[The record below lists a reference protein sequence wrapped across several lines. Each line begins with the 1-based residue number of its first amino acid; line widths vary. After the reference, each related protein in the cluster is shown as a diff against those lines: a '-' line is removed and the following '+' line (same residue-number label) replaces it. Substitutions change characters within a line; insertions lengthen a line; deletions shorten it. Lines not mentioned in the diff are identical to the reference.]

1 MGASGSLPRVHPPL
15 TQLSPAFATA
25 LFAGERARA
34 CSITCVGLLL
44 VLLLG
49 TLPLAADVFQ
59 MPAGRRSLELVV
71 VGHPGNAADTNGHGA
86 VARPFRISRYEITT
100 AQYVEFLNAKAR
112 ADADGGLWNND
123 MDKTRSGP
131 GPRCEIRRSGE
142 RGSYQH
148 TVAADYANRPV
159 NFVSFLDACRFC
171 NWLHNGQGEG
181 DTEDG
186 AYTLRG
192 YQGTDGRRIR
202 RNPGARFFIP
212 TDDEWYKA
220 AYFDPEKSG
229 GPGYWRYP
237 TRSNERPGRD
247 FNSSNAANYH
257 AGGNLLTNYFL
268 TEVGA
273 FSNAPSAFGT
283 FDQGGNVYE
292 WTEALTPPFLRG
304 LRGGGFNSD
313 DAGLNL
319 PPPAHHYT
327 SRSDVHCVG
336 FRVAAS
342 LPEGPSSS
350 PSPTPVSAVT
360 SDASTRVDPLP
371 DAEFPR
377 RPWRDP
383 NTGRPFFPLAWFS
396 YASDEADL
404 DQLAQ
409 EGANLVLFVNAPADV
424 KTDEQVTDSIT
435 RMTRYLDHA
444 GKRGIKVLPQVGLVK
459 WHLRGDSAAIDR
471 QRRWTEAI
479 RNHPALLGY
488 QLYDEPEYRQGGGL
502 GVEEQRGLREFV
514 DALGRCRDSF
524 RQWDPNPHRLISV
537 VFNLVPLSS
546 WVDFLPVIDSF
557 QVDRYPLDQE
567 QAHFGHRG
575 DWGPLM
581 MAWSM
586 AHGAAALREHPHLRN
601 PSPCMQGV
609 GAEHTESGKLG
620 VWRNPLYE
628 ETRYMAYSSLTA
640 GAWGV
645 FHWIRKF
652 GRPDNQVI
660 LDNVGRLYR
669 ELRTLI
675 PALEASYEQPPFR
688 ARHNHEGISR
698 PFLTDSVPDLTTL
711 TLEDDGHYYLIVS
724 NNGGTFNDV
733 NLRLKGLKLHHQ
745 TPRPAT
751 VLNEGWERMMSYD
764 PAQDV
769 WELTQHTMV
778 FGDINVWVI
787 TKDKP

>member
-1 MGASGSLPRVHPPL
+1 MHALHSKPPL
-15 TQLSPAFATA
+15 VQVAAKSPVASIGRRVATVTI
-25 LFAGERARA
+25 LIPFL
-34 CSITCVGLLL
+34 IWVPW
-44 VLLLG
+44 
-49 TLPLAADVFQ
+49 LPAVADVFQ
-59 MPAGRRSLELVV
+59 MPAGFRSLEMVT
-71 VGHPGNAADTNGHGA
+71 VGHAGNAPDTNGLGH
-86 VARPFRISRYEITT
+86 VARPFRIGRYEITA

-112 ADADGGLWNND
+112 ADGDGNLWNND
-123 MDKTRSGP
+123 MDKVRSGP

-148 TVAADYANRPV
+148 SVAPDYANRPV

-171 NWLHNGQGEG
+171 NWLHNGQGDG

-186 AYTLRG
+186 AYTLKG
-192 YQGTDGRRIR
+192 YQGMDGRRIR
-202 RNPGARFFIP
+202 RNPGARFFVP
-212 TDDEWYKA
+212 TEDEWHKA
-220 AYFDPEKSG
+220 AYYDPAKPG
-229 GPGYWRYP
+229 GAGYWRYP
-237 TRSNERPGRD
+237 TRSNEKPGRD
-247 FNSSNAANYH
+247 FASTNAANYY
-257 AGGNLLTNYFL
+257 ADGNLLTNHFF

-319 PPPAHHYT
+319 PPPSHYYT
-327 SRSDVHCVG
+327 SKSDVHCVG
-336 FRVAAS
+336 FRVAAAV
-342 LPEGPSSS
+342 PETPLS
-350 PSPTPVSAVT
+350 PAATELAPTLAATARTNLAGSVGVNFA
-360 SDASTRVDPLP
+360 
-371 DAEFPR
+371 R

-404 DQLAQ
+404 DALEQ
-409 EGANLVLFVNAPADV
+409 EGANLVLFVNAPGDV
-424 KTDEQVTDSIT
+424 KTDEQVAENIV

-444 GKRGIKVLPQVGLVK
+444 GKRGIKVLIQVGLVK
-459 WHLRGDSAAIDR
+459 WQLRGDAAAIER

-479 RNHPALLGY
+479 RHHPAVLGY

-502 GVEEQRGLREFV
+502 GVEEQRRLREFV

-524 RQWDPNPHRLISV
+524 RSWDPNPHRMISV

-546 WVDFLPVIDSF
+546 WVEFLPVIDSF
-557 QVDRYPLDQE
+557 QVDRYPLDKE

-586 AHGAAALREHPHLRN
+586 AHGAAALQDHPHLRN

-609 GAEHTESGKLG
+609 GAEHTESGMLG

-628 ETRYMAYSSLTA
+628 ETRYMAYSSLTV

-652 GRPDNQVI
+652 GRPDNAVI
-660 LDNVGRLYR
+660 LGQVGRLYR

-675 PALEASYEQPPFR
+675 PAFEASYERPPF
-688 ARHNHEGISR
+688 AVRHNHENITR
-698 PFLTDSVPDLTTL
+698 PFLTDSVPDVTTL
-711 TLEDDGHYYLIVS
+711 ALEDGDNYYLIVS
-724 NNGGTFNDV
+724 DNGGTFGDV
-733 NLRLKGLKLHHQ
+733 TLRLKGLKLPPDK
-745 TPRPAT
+745 PRAAS
-751 VLNEGWERMMSYD
+751 VLNEGWERVLTYD
-764 PAQDV
+764 ASRDE
-769 WELTQHTMV
+769 WELTRHTMV

-787 TKDKP
+787 RKHL